1 MKLWKLFLLFFL
13 FLEASGARA
22 QTDSSF
28 VDKIQTM
35 KKKKLIEK
43 LNLSKEKTDAFIKI
57 YDDYVSEERR
67 FNKEKQALFQKLVHM
82 SALGDAVSD
91 DKITETIDQLDQI
104 EHKILSH
111 REATLDQ
118 MKGSLTAPQRARF
131 IVFEQNFQFRLR
143 QMWFDIQHRKN
154 KMKKFMPPPP
164 LEDED
169 LD

>member
-1 MKLWKLFLLFFL
+1 MKLWKPFLLVFL
-13 FLEASGARA
+13 FLETSGAWT
-22 QTDSSF
+22 QSDSGF

-43 LNLSKEKTDAFIKI
+43 LNLSKEKMDAFLNI
-57 YDDYVSEERR
+57 YDDYVSEERQ
-67 FNKEKQALFQKLVHM
+67 FNKEKQVLFQKLVHM

-104 EHKILSH
+104 ERKILSH
-111 REATLDQ
+111 RQATLNQ

-143 QMWFDIQHRKN
+143 QMWFDIQYRKN
-154 KMKKFMPPPP
+154 KMKKFMLPPPFG
-164 LEDED
+164 DED
-169 LD
+169 RD